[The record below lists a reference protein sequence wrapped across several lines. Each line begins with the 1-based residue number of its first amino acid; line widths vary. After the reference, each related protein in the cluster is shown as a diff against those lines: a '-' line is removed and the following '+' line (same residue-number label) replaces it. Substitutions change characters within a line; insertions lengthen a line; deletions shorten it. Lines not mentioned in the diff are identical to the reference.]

1 MAIGGTIGGILGAA
15 IGTGVAGPAGTTI
28 GASIGSGLGQL
39 VEGGVQK
46 KKSKAMSPSPVS
58 PMDQALFNT
67 LRRRQQRIATGT
79 EYNPQ
84 ITAGREMAKSL
95 KNASFNAGGP
105 VNQGLYSNLMSQTM
119 RNITEMSARDAIQAN
134 QQLMEQGTRMADI
147 SMDLQRAKQVKE
159 EADAAQN
166 QKAGFQNL
174 SAALMPKGEYKEPSI
189 PKDDSD
195 PYAFLKTLY
204 AENEELKKK
213 QKELEE
219 KAKANQ
225 GTTGGTSDNTTGG
238 SN

>member
-46 KKSKAMSPSPVS
+46 KKAKGMLPSPEDVGER
-58 PMDQALFNT
+58 ALLNA
-67 LRRRQQRIATGT
+67 LRRRQQAVATGAAYSP
-79 EYNPQ
+79 E
-84 ITAGREMAKSL
+84 ITGLRQTGKTML
-95 KNASFNAGGP
+95 KNAFAAGGP
-105 VNQGLYSNLMSQTM
+105 VNQGMYSNFMNQAM
-119 RNITEMSARDAIQAN
+119 NNITQQRSQELAQLFGQQA
-134 QQLMEQGTRMADI
+134 QSVKDI
-147 SMDLQRAKQVKE
+147 SNRK
-159 EADAAQN
+159 ADTTLLPRNEMLADVAQN
-166 QKAGFQNL
+166 EKAGFQNL